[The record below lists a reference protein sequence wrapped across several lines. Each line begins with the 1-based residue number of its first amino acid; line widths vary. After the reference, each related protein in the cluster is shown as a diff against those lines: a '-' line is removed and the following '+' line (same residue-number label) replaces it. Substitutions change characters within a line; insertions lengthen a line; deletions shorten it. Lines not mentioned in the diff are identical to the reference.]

1 MLKCRFSTKGV
12 WFKLDM
18 NNFCSKCVCM
28 IPMFLGIRCIC
39 AVHCIWLMGT
49 RDPQSTWAEDHNK
62 DGLCVSAWKVG
73 NERAPPPGGCSS
85 SARWNDAMIDALNF
99 HSGDPR
105 LVTRILKVALE
116 PISESYK
123 GLNANH
129 AGGFQ
134 RCPPLFLSSIIH
146 IFLFVYCYNS
156 MTSLVVQ
163 YCQNFVS
170 TADQVTR
177 TFSEQLISCHKRQA
191 LWSGLL
197 GRFGLQDL
205 TCPPRN
211 TWLHKLFCL
220 ISLNNLSAPD
230 AFLFGMDWCFVRG
243 WMPGHFR
250 SGPDHGALPRCAL
263 HGGALHSIY

>member
-62 DGLCVSAWKVG
+62 DGLCVSARKAG
-73 NERAPPPGGCSS
+73 NERVPRPGGCSS

-116 PISESYK
+116 QISESYK

-134 RCPPLFLSSIIH
+134 RCPPLFLASISH
-146 IFLFVYCYNS
+146 LPVRLLLQLN
-156 MTSLVVQ
+156 
-163 YCQNFVS
+163 
-170 TADQVTR
+170 DQ
-177 TFSEQLISCHKRQA
+177 
-191 LWSGLL
+191 
-197 GRFGLQDL
+197 
-205 TCPPRN
+205 
-211 TWLHKLFCL
+211 
-220 ISLNNLSAPD
+220 
-230 AFLFGMDWCFVRG
+230 
-243 WMPGHFR
+243 
-250 SGPDHGALPRCAL
+250 PRCAIL
-263 HGGALHSIY
+263 SKFCFHSRSSYTNIFRTIDLLSQKVSTLTWPLRTLWPPGPNLSSQQHLVAQVVLSDQFE